1 MNQDTF
7 SNYHAALGN
16 GSFDNCSGGSYTGL
30 WYNQH
35 VPLASGCFVNGYY
48 YLNDYHVFISSPLTK
63 NKSTFSDYHWR
74 WGYAHAYTGDC
85 CFGLSNV
92 DALSRGIIPYCG
104 IFHQMCQNEGINYN
118 DERLCS
124 RLSKIP

>member
-1 MNQDTF
+1 MNQGTF

-63 NKSTFSDYHWR
+63 N
-74 WGYAHAYTGDC
+74 
-85 CFGLSNV
+85 
-92 DALSRGIIPYCG
+92 
-104 IFHQMCQNEGINYN
+104 
-118 DERLCS
+118 
-124 RLSKIP
+124 